1 MSTLSLDSSVSLFE
15 PAVARLAPA
24 PVPARRQTAPRVTRP
39 TPAPEAPQHSVT
51 TTSPGRHG
59 RRRVSSARRA
69 SAALTLSPAVVA
81 RSVRLVALRAL
92 GTGAAAASLTIALA
106 VSSANGGSRQALLAS
121 LSVRGLAFA
130 AILCAAWGFQDRAR
144 LGTLATTRA
153 WYGTAVVLG
162 LAHAAWLESTMPGP
176 WNAHL
181 GTSLESFALDVVLV
195 AVPALLGSRAGRPE
209 TPEMCSRG

>member
-1 MSTLSLDSSVSLFE
+1 VSTLSLDSSVSLFE

-24 PVPARRQTAPRVTRP
+24 PVPARRQAAPRVTRP

-51 TTSPGRHG
+51 TASPGRHG

-69 SAALTLSPAVVA
+69 SATSTLNPAVVA

-106 VSSANGGSRQALLAS
+106 VSSTNSGSRQALLAS

-130 AILCAAWGFQDRAR
+130 AILCAAWGFQDRSR

-209 TPEMCSRG
+209 TPEICSRG

>member
-24 PVPARRQTAPRVTRP
+24 PVPPRQETAPRVTRR
-39 TPAPEAPQHSVT
+39 TCSLEAPQHSVT
-51 TTSPGRHG
+51 TPASARHG
-59 RRRVSSARRA
+59 RRRVPRAPRA
-69 SAALTLSPAVVA
+69 SRASTLGPALVL

-92 GTGAAAASLTIALA
+92 GTGVAAASLTVALA
-106 VSSANGGSRQALLAS
+106 DSSATGGSRAALLAS

-130 AILCAAWGFQDRAR
+130 AILCAAWGFQDRSR

-153 WYGTAVVLG
+153 WYGTAAVLG
-162 LAHAAWLESTMPGP
+162 LVHAAWLESTMPGR
-176 WNAHL
+176 WDAHL
-181 GTSLESFALDVVLV
+181 GTSLETFALDVVLV

-209 TPEMCSRG
+209 PPEICSRG